1 MKKDVFCAAV
11 AVLCC
16 AALAAGTPPL
26 VRLPH
31 RGKGLEGRFHP
42 TYASAHAPE
51 TSRAKDVP
59 PFLRGSVMY
68 QLFTRMFTPE
78 GTFTAARAKL
88 KDLKADG
95 VDIVY
100 LTPHQLADD
109 DPDPRFWS
117 GRQKACK
124 LNNPKNPYRQKD
136 FFAVDPE
143 YGTKEDIFDHP
154 THPYTKGLFQ
164 SLPDME
170 HESERLHP
178 IPGLPPDPTHLPKGC
193 PFHPRCPQAGKECHE
208 VPPYTEITPGHFC
221 RCRKEGAK

>member
-1 MKKDVFCAAV
+1 MIC
-11 AVLCC
+11 L
-16 AALAAGTPPL
+16 AALAVAETPPL

-59 PFLRGSVMY
+59 PFLRGAVMY

-78 GTFTAARAKL
+78 GTFAAARAKL
-88 KDLKADG
+88 PDLKADG
-95 VDIVY
+95 IDIIY

-109 DPDPRFWS
+109 DPDPKFWS

-143 YGTKEDIFDHP
+143 YGTKEDLKAFVDEAHRLGMKVMFDLV
-154 THPYTKGLFQ
+154 Y
-164 SLPDME
+164 
-170 HESERLHP
+170 
-178 IPGLPPDPTHLPKGC
+178 
-193 PFHPRCPQAGKECHE
+193 FH
-208 VPPYTEITPGHFC
+208 
-221 RCRKEGAK
+221 